1 MCVCAWMLA
10 PLSLL
15 TCWITP
21 LKSLSPDSAWTLP
34 VCLETS
40 ICQSLSCT
48 HTHTYK
54 AALFPPL
61 RLSYLFRLKKCI
73 RSNGTVRC
81 RIQQCHASLHWLLM
95 HCMGCFNVLKLKCEA
110 LKNLVW
116 EYMHIY
122 VSDFWFW
129 PAEMERTKEWKKE
142 ACCWTSHASIQSADL
157 LADTIRRY
165 WLITD
170 ISVSADIFFGGGGLK
185 NIVQEM
191 MLGVICN
198 YCIYYIWSE
207 SVSVPAPA
215 SIG

>member
-1 MCVCAWMLA
+1 MLV

-48 HTHTYK
+48 HTHTH
-54 AALFPPL
+54 AQSCSIPPL
-61 RLSYLFRLKKCI
+61 RLSYLFRLKKCV

-116 EYMHIY
+116 EYTHIY

-129 PAEMERTKEWKKE
+129 PAEMERMKERSMLLNFSCKHSISWSVGWCYQTILAHHRYFHISRYLFSFLVFKE
-142 ACCWTSHASIQSADL
+142 HSAGNDAWSDL
-157 LADTIRRY
+157 
-165 WLITD
+165 
-170 ISVSADIFFGGGGLK
+170 
-185 NIVQEM
+185 
-191 MLGVICN
+191 
-198 YCIYYIWSE
+198 
-207 SVSVPAPA
+207 
-215 SIG
+215 

>member
-48 HTHTYK
+48 HTHVQSCSVPPIEAELSVQIKEVHSLQWYCQMQDSTVPRIPSL
-54 AALFPPL
+54 ASDALYGL
-61 RLSYLFRLKKCI
+61 LQRAQVEMWGAEESR
-73 RSNGTVRC
+73 VR
-81 RIQQCHASLHWLLM
+81 
-95 HCMGCFNVLKLKCEA
+95 
-110 LKNLVW
+110 
-116 EYMHIY
+116 IY
-122 VSDFWFW
+122 AYICFWFLILTSGDGKN
-129 PAEMERTKEWKKE
+129 ERMKERSMLLNFSCK
-142 ACCWTSHASIQSADL
+142 HSISWSVGWYYQTI
-157 LADTIRRY
+157 LAHHRY
-165 WLITD
+165 FR
-170 ISVSADIFFGGGGLK
+170 ISRYIFWGGVLK